1 MENDRKKE
9 LLEAID
15 NDVRL
20 KPLVEEM
27 VYLEA
32 ELDDLRKLPKLKVHP
47 KDKTRQKPT
56 PALRA
61 YREALTQYTS
71 IVRLLLR
78 ATGTEIEET
87 SPLREWLESRMEG

>member
-71 IVRLLLR
+71 IVRILLR